1 MSTTLIW
8 DAPVRV
14 GHALLAGTVCAAAGL
29 AFLTDE
35 HSALFPWHMLL
46 GLMAVPVVG
55 FRLVWLVLGTRHAR
69 LGGLVHS
76 PRSTAAYFVG
86 LLRGRPVAHA
96 GHNPGS
102 APAIVLMLG
111 LTAALAIT
119 GVMMARAGGEGGVLK
134 ELKEVHEVCA
144 TALLVVIGLHLAGV
158 LVHTVLHREL
168 IALSMVTGRK
178 RADPHQAITGT
189 HRLAAAALVAG
200 TGLFA
205 WQLAGSFNP
214 ATGTATLPVLGW
226 NLTLGEANEGASGG
240 GRGGAE
246 GDHDDDED

>member
-35 HSALFPWHMLL
+35 HSAWFPWHMLL
-46 GLMAVPVVG
+46 GLMAVPVVA
-55 FRLVWLVLGTRHAR
+55 FRLVWLAVGTRHAR

-76 PRSTAAYFVG
+76 PRRTAAYFAG
-86 LLRGRPVAHA
+86 LLRGRPVAYA

-119 GVMMARAGGEGGVLK
+119 GVMMARAGGEGGVV
-134 ELKEVHEVCA
+134 KEVHEVCA

-178 RADPHQAITGT
+178 QAAVQEAITGT

-205 WQLAGSFNP
+205 WHLAGSFNP
-214 ATGTATLPVLGW
+214 ATGTAILPVLGW
-226 NLTLGEANEGASGG
+226 RLTLGEANDWRSEPQRGEG
-240 GRGGAE
+240 RE
-246 GDHDDDED
+246 ERR